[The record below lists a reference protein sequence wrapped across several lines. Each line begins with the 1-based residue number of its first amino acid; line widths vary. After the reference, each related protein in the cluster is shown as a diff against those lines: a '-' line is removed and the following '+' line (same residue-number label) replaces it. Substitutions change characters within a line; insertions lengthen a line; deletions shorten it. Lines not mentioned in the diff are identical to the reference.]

1 MGNNLINI
9 LDYLLQTKRS
19 IPEEKIIV
27 AGRVAY
33 SEPRIAHAWHMS
45 NAVRTQPDHQSPVVS

>member
-1 MGNNLINI
+1 MNI